1 MKNFLKTNISYLRD
15 LKISNYL
22 AKGPY
27 STETEPLKEL
37 HIPLKGTVAKWGD
50 DNLFPDFLDTQIS
63 KSIDLEAGIQTQ
75 AEFAYGQRVATYIEE
90 MGTDGNLI
98 RKEVIDPDF
107 EAWKEKYNF
116 NEMYLQRAEYNYFRY
131 ANVFIEFSFDDKGQ
145 ITHLFTKDAPYC
157 RISTLNPETGVS
169 DYLYQSAQWNSS
181 MVLDGDAAA
190 AAYIK
195 KGLLSRFPLID
206 NRNPIGFIEKRKA
219 DNKKTIILGYH
230 IKDYSPG
237 DAYYGKSSWYP
248 LLNNEWLRIAA
259 KAPALIEAYYSNGV
273 TVRNIIKMNMDYFE
287 STIEGWNDLDIT
299 EKQKHIEDVQM
310 SIEENL
316 TGPDKAFKTLVIQY
330 ARGQNNEVEYQ
341 YEIQTLDNPNKDST
355 ILSDIQH
362 ISSVINKALRLDS
375 SLVGGKADGSKEADA
390 GSEKRVASNL
400 LQQRNEV
407 VNQQI
412 LYPLTIVKHINGWD
426 KRLKF
431 GMVTERH
438 ETLDKNPAG
447 KVETL

>member
-50 DNLFPDFLDTQIS
+50 DNLFPDFLDNQIS

-90 MGTDGNLI
+90 MGADGNLI
-98 RKEVIDPDF
+98 RKEVIDADF

-131 ANVFIEFSFDDKGQ
+131 ANVFVEFSFDDKGQ

-157 RISTLNPETGVS
+157 RISTLNKDTGVS

-181 MVLDGDAAA
+181 MVLDGDEAAA
-190 AAYIK
+190 AFIQ

-219 DNKKTIILGYH
+219 ANKKTIILGYH

-273 TVRNIIKMNMDYFE
+273 TVRNVVKMNMDYFE
-287 STIEGWNDLDIT
+287 SSIEGWSKLDID
-299 EKQKHIEDVQM
+299 EQRKHIEELQESV
-310 SIEENL
+310 EANL
-316 TGPDKAFKTLVIQY
+316 AGADKAYKTLFVQS

-341 YEIQTLDNPNKDST
+341 YEIESLANPNKDST